1 MADHP
6 DAPDKVRFRAEHT
19 PSFLIESL
27 VYNCPDHLFGNQEI
41 YDDVVAV
48 LRYLN
53 AGLNDRS
60 DGRTLLALPIWAFW
74 YEVNGIKL
82 DLVEVIERKVRRAAE
97 PNQAFVSV
105 RDLFELVV

>member
-6 DAPDKVRFRAEHT
+6 DAPDKVRYRAEHT

-74 YEVNGIKL
+74 YEVNGIKPL
-82 DLVEVIERKVRRAAE
+82 FGEGQAWTLSEAGSFIEYARAYMEV
-97 PNQAFVSV
+97 
-105 RDLFELVV
+105 